1 MNARLHWLEAAGGLD
16 PWRRVVEA
24 EIAAGWE
31 AAERHANLPEIDLL
45 VQRVP
50 QGGIPHL
57 GMGGWAYRPNCFAV
71 TLDPDSPHFADS
83 LAAGALQR
91 QVVHELA
98 HCLRFAAIGYN
109 HNLGDA
115 MVAEGLCGHFTHE
128 CLGTPPEAWETA
140 LTAEQQAE
148 FLARARAAAEGPY
161 DHHAWFF
168 GRGAGAPPKWTGYTL
183 GFILVGRYLAANPG
197 VTASAILG
205 LHAARL
211 LRDSWPEISAD
222 I

>member
-1 MNARLHWLEAAGGLD
+1 MSARLHWLEAVGSLD
-16 PWRRVVEA
+16 PWRRVIEA
-24 EIAAGWE
+24 EIAVAWE
-31 AAERHANLPEIDLL
+31 AAERHVALPEIDLL

-57 GMGGWAYRPNCFAV
+57 GMGGWAHRPNCFAV
-71 TLDPDSPHFADS
+71 TLDPDSPHFAEA

-91 QVVHELA
+91 LVVHELA

-115 MVAEGLCGHFTHE
+115 MVAEGLCGHFTHQ
-128 CLGTPPEAWETA
+128 CLGTPPEAWEVALDTA
-140 LTAEQQAE
+140 QQAAW
-148 FLARARAAAEGPY
+148 LPTAREAAERAF
-161 DHHAWFF
+161 DHSAWFL
-168 GRGAGAPPKWTGYTL
+168 GRGVGAPPKWTGYTL
-183 GFILVGRYLAANPG
+183 GFILVGRYLAAHPG
-197 VTASAILG
+197 VTASAILV

-211 LRDSWPEISAD
+211 LRDAWPENPAD